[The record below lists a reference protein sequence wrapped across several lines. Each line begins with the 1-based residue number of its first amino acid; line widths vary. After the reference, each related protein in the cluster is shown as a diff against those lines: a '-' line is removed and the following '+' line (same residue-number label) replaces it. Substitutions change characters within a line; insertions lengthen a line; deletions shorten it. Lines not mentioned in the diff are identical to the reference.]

1 MDSGLVDAEFTPII
15 SNEHRQAA
23 QKLAGIVSSL
33 VRTFAQ
39 AQFIKAQATVDDV
52 AQGFGDNLGDLIQE
66 LLRGGRR
73 LSKADFR
80 RDMKKLVKDWAKQV
94 FEVGWEEG
102 GGDVADV
109 ESDDLALLEGF
120 VSEQQGFVNEFSD
133 WLTDKES
140 DLDAVPDRVALWASS
155 MANLGQQA
163 KARAMG
169 DPVGEWEYGDTEH
182 CDTCLELNGQ
192 RHRVS
197 WYVKRDYNPRTP
209 GAAMDCGGYRC
220 QCQVKHVKTGER
232 LL

>member
-1 MDSGLVDAEFTPII
+1 MDAEFTPII

-66 LLRGGRR
+66 LLRGGHR
-73 LSKADFR
+73 LSKANFR
-80 RDMKKLVKDWAKQV
+80 RDMKKLVKDWSKQV

-102 GGDVADV
+102 GGDIADV

-120 VSEQQGFVNEFSD
+120 VSEQQGFVGAFSD

-140 DLDAVPDRVALWASS
+140 DLDAVPDRVATWAAS
-155 MANLGQQA
+155 MENLGQRA

-169 DPVGEWEYGDTEH
+169 DPQLRYDGDDGEESCEECQEYKGQTHRLSWWEKRG
-182 CDTCLELNGQ
+182 LLARNGNPNFGC
-192 RHRVS
+192 
-197 WYVKRDYNPRTP
+197 KRFDNCHHSFFHAR
-209 GAAMDCGGYRC
+209 
-220 QCQVKHVKTGER
+220 TGEKVID
-232 LL
+232 